1 MITLTP
7 QQKTYLRLAIDYSG
21 AAAFLAGYL
30 VTRNVQT
37 ATWWLV
43 GMSAVAI
50 VANFA
55 LERKLAPLP
64 LIYGGASLVFGTLTL
79 VLHDKSFIKMKPT
92 FLDIAFGSALLIG
105 LAVGKSPIKLILG
118 DSLKL
123 SEPGWQRLTLRYGMF
138 FLLLAALNEVVW
150 RTQSDATWALF
161 RFPGALIISLL
172 FSFTQIPMMFKEA
185 KALEAAAAAIDSQ
198 Q

>member
-1 MITLTP
+1 
-7 QQKTYLRLAIDYSG
+7 
-21 AAAFLAGYL
+21 
-30 VTRNVQT
+30 
-37 ATWWLV
+37 
-43 GMSAVAI
+43 
-50 VANFA
+50 
-55 LERKLAPLP
+55 
-64 LIYGGASLVFGTLTL
+64 LTL

-123 SEPGWQRLTLRYGMF
+123 SEPGWLRLTLRYGIF
-138 FLLLAALNEVVW
+138 FLVLAALNEVVW
-150 RTQSDATWALF
+150 RTQSDTTWALF
-161 RFPGALIISLL
+161 RFPGALVISLL

-185 KALEAAAAAIDSQ
+185 KALEAAAATIESQ